1 MYFSSPFISNRR
13 HMETFQLCLLILK
26 CDILVYVKYYIS
38 RNCEFSYRFFTWIMT
53 FFHSRN
59 KFIKKTYDYSG
70 GTNLAMKLIW
80 PTVVNLYFCIKDI
93 SHILYTLLLIS
104 YIVGFFLIRKYWC
117 QSHSNIH
124 VHAEMI
130 SYKIM
135 NFIIVIKFYFIY
147 HFFLSYKYSIELLI
161 L

>member
-104 YIVGFFLIRKYWC
+104 YIVGFFLYENTDVNRTAIYMFMQKLFHIR
-117 QSHSNIH
+117 
-124 VHAEMI
+124 
-130 SYKIM
+130 
-135 NFIIVIKFYFIY
+135 
-147 HFFLSYKYSIELLI
+147 
-161 L
+161 

>member
-1 MYFSSPFISNRR
+1 
-13 HMETFQLCLLILK
+13 
-26 CDILVYVKYYIS
+26 
-38 RNCEFSYRFFTWIMT
+38 MT

-104 YIVGFFLIRKYWC
+104 YIVGFFLYENTDVNRT
-117 QSHSNIH
+117 
-124 VHAEMI
+124 A
-130 SYKIM
+130 
-135 NFIIVIKFYFIY
+135 IY
-147 HFFLSYKYSIELLI
+147 MFMQK
-161 L
+161 

>member
-13 HMETFQLCLLILK
+13 LMETFQLCLLILK

-104 YIVGFFLIRKYWC
+104 YIVGFFFIRKYWC

-147 HFFLSYKYSIELLI
+147 HFFLKL
-161 L
+161 

>member
-26 CDILVYVKYYIS
+26 CDILVYVKYYIK

-80 PTVVNLYFCIKDI
+80 PTVVNLYFVLKIFHTFYI
-93 SHILYTLLLIS
+93 YTITYFLYSGI
-104 YIVGFFLIRKYWC
+104 FFIRKYWC
-117 QSHSNIH
+117 QSHTNIH
-124 VHAEMI
+124 VHAEII

-135 NFIIVIKFYFIY
+135 KFIIVIKFYFIY
-147 HFFLSYKYSIELLI
+147 NFFLKL
-161 L
+161 